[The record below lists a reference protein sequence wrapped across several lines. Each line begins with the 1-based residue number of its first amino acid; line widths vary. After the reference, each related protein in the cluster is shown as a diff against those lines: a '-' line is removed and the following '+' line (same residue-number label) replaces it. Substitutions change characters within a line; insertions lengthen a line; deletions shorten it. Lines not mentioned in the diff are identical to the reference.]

1 MAKDIY
7 GKRKRGTTY
16 RSPYRSG
23 RASNSLPHAM
33 DSDEVSRLLSV
44 IENTRDRAMV
54 LLLLRT
60 GMRIGELLWTRVGDL
75 NLRERKVVIREGK
88 KNGLGRVVHFSTD
101 AYHALKAWLKKRDSQ
116 RQFLFY
122 GRGHNVYS
130 YTSARMML
138 QKYLERAGLS
148 HKGYTLHS
156 LRHTFACGLLNA
168 GMSLESLQVLLGH
181 MSLEATCRYARL
193 ADKTREA
200 DYFRAMSIIERGEI
214 DGWYR
219 PDP

>member
-1 MAKDIY
+1 MAKGIY
-7 GKRKRGTTY
+7 GKGKKGIRY
-16 RSPYRSG
+16 RSPHRSG
-23 RASNSLPHAM
+23 RANNSLPHAM
-33 DSDEVSRLLSV
+33 DSDDLSRLLSV
-44 IENTRDRAMV
+44 IEDTRDRAMV

-101 AYHALKAWLKKRDSQ
+101 AYRALKAWLKKRDSQ

-148 HKGYTLHS
+148 HKRYTLHS

-214 DGWYR
+214 DG
-219 PDP
+219 